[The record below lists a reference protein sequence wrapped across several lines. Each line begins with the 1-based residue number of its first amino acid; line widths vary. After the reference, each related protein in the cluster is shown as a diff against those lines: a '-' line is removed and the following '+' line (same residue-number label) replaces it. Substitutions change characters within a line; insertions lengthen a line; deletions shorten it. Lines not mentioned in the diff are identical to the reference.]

1 MRQDARIALP
11 WVQKSAPVCYNR
23 PNLLTALRSPPRP
36 MRFTVIG
43 HLTRDLLPTGGFGL
57 GGTASYAAVMAQRL
71 GAHTTIITRA
81 HVHEAS
87 HPLLTGIEIVNLG
100 SECTTTFE
108 NIYHHG
114 NRTQFIRATAP
125 PLLVDDIADHYTTGD
140 VFLLGPLCQEVDPA
154 LAARLHGLKGVVPQ
168 GWLRAWDDEG
178 RVHAIPWRDADRIL
192 PHIDVIV
199 ASEADLIA
207 DPEAVN
213 TLIERVAVTIITV
226 GPQGC
231 ILWLNG
237 VRHHIPPRP
246 AVEID
251 PTGAGDI
258 FTAAFLV
265 RLWETGDP
273 IASAY
278 FANVAASFSVEGEG
292 LAAIPDRARVE
303 TFIRATPLPL

>member
-1 MRQDARIALP
+1 
-11 WVQKSAPVCYNR
+11 
-23 PNLLTALRSPPRP
+23 

-81 HVHEAS
+81 HPDEAA
-87 HPLLTGIEIVNLG
+87 HPHLAGVEIVNLG
-100 SECTTTFE
+100 SDCTTTFE
-108 NIYHHG
+108 NIYHDG

-125 PLLVDDIADHYTTGD
+125 PLLAGDIAEPHTTGD

-199 ASEADLIA
+199 ASEADLTA
-207 DPEAVN
+207 DPKAVN

-226 GPQGC
+226 GPRGC

-237 VRHHIPPRP
+237 VRHDIPPRP

-258 FTAAFLV
+258 FTAAFLI

-292 LAAIPDRARVE
+292 LAAIPDRASVE
-303 TFIRATPLPL
+303 TFIRAFPLVL